1 MKPNTHTRTISSSKC
16 IQESHQV
23 VCVAKL
29 LNQFHSPVYALIQFM
44 IQLILDSLIK
54 FPSQTNSVRLWS
66 KSFSIATST
75 KVKRWNVVQGE
86 GNLPQKST
94 FCLKKYPPKKKL
106 DGFIDCT
113 AQVFSYIPVS
123 LVATTLPFVSFV
135 IQLKKKFQKLFLYF
149 WASYLSTTKAHFLA
163 FSPFYYKSQQQTTD
177 KLLHLVHAFFTAL
190 NISTPKQIT
199 SG

>member
-113 AQVFSYIPVS
+113 SVFLHPS
-123 LVATTLPFVSFV
+123 LTCCYNITLCLVCDTT
-135 IQLKKKFQKLFLYF
+135 KKKIPKVIPLLLSFISFHNKSTFPSLF
-149 WASYLSTTKAHFLA
+149 SFL
-163 FSPFYYKSQQQTTD
+163 
-177 KLLHLVHAFFTAL
+177 L
-190 NISTPKQIT
+190 
-199 SG
+199 